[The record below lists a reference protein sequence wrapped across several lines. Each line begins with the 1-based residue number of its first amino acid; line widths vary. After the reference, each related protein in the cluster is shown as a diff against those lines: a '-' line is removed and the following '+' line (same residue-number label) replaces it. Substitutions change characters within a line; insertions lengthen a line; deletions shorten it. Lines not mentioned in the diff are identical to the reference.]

1 MTKKKSGFWTFIF
14 SFLPGAAEMYMGFMK
29 MGVSLMGLFFG
40 LIVLGSFFAQGIF
53 LVVDVVVWFYAFFHA
68 HNLRAMDDE
77 DFYTLEDEYLFS
89 AWESGK
95 DFWNRTVVSRYRKI
109 VAGILILMGVSIL
122 WNNVLYM
129 LNWLLPDVLDEL
141 MYLISYRV
149 PQIILGIGIIAVGVL
164 LIRGKKQELLEEP
177 KEESE
182 DGREDDQ
189 TNA

>member
-182 DGREDDQ
+182 DGRENDQ

>member
-29 MGVSLMGLFFG
+29 MGVSLMGLFLG

-77 DFYTLEDEYLFS
+77 DFYMLEDEYLFS
-89 AWESGK
+89 AKEAGK
-95 DFWNRTVVSRYRKI
+95 EFWNRTVVSRYRKI

-129 LNWLLPDVLDEL
+129 LDWLLPDVLDEL

-149 PQIILGIGIIAVGVL
+149 PQIILGIGIIAVGIL

-182 DGREDDQ
+182 DGRENDQ

>member
-1 MTKKKSGFWTFIF
+1 
-14 SFLPGAAEMYMGFMK
+14 MYMGFMK
-29 MGVSLMGLFFG
+29 MGVSLMGLFLG

-77 DFYTLEDEYLFS
+77 DFYMLEDEYLFS
-89 AWESGK
+89 AKEAGK
-95 DFWNRTVVSRYRKI
+95 EFWNRTVVSRYRKI

-129 LNWLLPDVLDEL
+129 LDWLLPDVLDEL

-149 PQIILGIGIIAVGVL
+149 PQIILGIGIIAVGIL

-182 DGREDDQ
+182 DGRENDQ